1 MTTRIGGDVPDAAGE
16 FAGCTDEHE
25 EGAITFRSSIRRRSA
40 RSEWLTPSA
49 FRYARPGSVNEAATL
64 LGEHA
69 AEARI
74 LAGGQSLLPLLVQRT
89 VRPRLVI
96 DINRIPHLDRIEI
109 LPDHIRMGALVRQER
124 ARLSQVIRD
133 EVCGLSE
140 ALEWVAS
147 PVIRE
152 RGTVVGNLVANV
164 PGTELPAVA
173 VALAAKFAVLDR
185 TGERLV
191 AAAELLGSSC
201 RIAPDVLVTHV
212 LWPRSPGCG
221 GFYEVAR
228 REGHAPVVGA
238 MVALSQDGCRVGL
251 CGVAATGIAC
261 PIVARA
267 IFTRFP
273 AAPHLSE
280 IDQMLDRDL
289 AGPLFGTAFVG
300 AEYRREVAPV
310 VIRRAV
316 AAAARADLS

>member
-1 MTTRIGGDVPDAAGE
+1 M
-16 FAGCTDEHE
+16 
-25 EGAITFRSSIRRRSA
+25 
-40 RSEWLTPSA
+40 TPSA

-69 AEARI
+69 ADARV
-74 LAGGQSLLPLLVQRT
+74 LAGGQSLIPLLVQRSI
-89 VRPRLVI
+89 RPRLVI

-109 LPDHIRMGALVRQER
+109 FPDHIRMGALVRQEQ
-124 ARLSQVIRD
+124 ARLSPVIR
-133 EVCGLSE
+133 EYVCGLSE

-164 PGTELPAVA
+164 PGAELPAVA
-173 VALAAKFAVLDR
+173 IALGARFAVLDR

-191 AAAELLGSSC
+191 AAPDLLGPSC
-201 RIAPDVLVTHV
+201 RIAPDALVTHV
-212 LWPRSPGCG
+212 LWPRSPGHG

-238 MVALSQDGCRVGL
+238 MIALSQNGCRVGL

-261 PIVARA
+261 PAVARA
-267 IFTRFP
+267 IFIHFP
-273 AAPHLSE
+273 TAPPLTE
-280 IDQMLDRDL
+280 IDQLLDRDL
-289 AGPLFGTAFVG
+289 AVPVLGNAFVS

-310 VIRRAV
+310 VIQRAAGV
-316 AAAARADLS
+316 AARVADAAAARTGQS

>member
-1 MTTRIGGDVPDAAGE
+1 
-16 FAGCTDEHE
+16 
-25 EGAITFRSSIRRRSA
+25 
-40 RSEWLTPSA
+40 LTPIA
-49 FRYARPGSVNEAATL
+49 FRYARPDSVNEAATL

-69 AEARI
+69 ADACV
-74 LAGGQSLLPLLVQRT
+74 LAGGQSLIPLLVQRT
-89 VRPRLVI
+89 ARPRIVI

-109 LPDHIRMGALVRQER
+109 FPGHIRMGALVRQEQ
-124 ARLSQVIRD
+124 ARLSPMVHD

-164 PGTELPAVA
+164 PGAELPAVA
-173 VALAAKFAVLDR
+173 IALGARFVVLDLN
-185 TGERLV
+185 GERLV
-191 AAAELLGSSC
+191 AAADLLGPGC
-201 RIAPDVLVTHV
+201 RIASDALVTHV
-212 LWPRSPGCG
+212 LWPRSPGRG

-238 MVALSQDGCRVGL
+238 MVAVSQDGCRVGL

-261 PIVARA
+261 PAVARA
-267 IFTRFP
+267 IFISFP
-273 AAPHLSE
+273 SPPYLSE
-280 IDQMLDRDL
+280 IDQRLDRDL
-289 AGPLFGTAFVG
+289 ADPVFGNEFVG

-316 AAAARADLS
+316 AAAARAGQR